1 MVLLIVVVTVIVF
14 IIVDFAL
21 RVFLQK
27 RHEVRLKRER
37 EKALDIGLKLDVSEE
52 AKTLKR
58 VEVKD
63 PKARILAVDDES
75 IVLDS
80 FRKILVV
87 AGYSIDTVEG
97 GREAL
102 GLIMKHDYDFVFTDL
117 KMPEMDGLEVTKAVK
132 HLRPDIDVIV
142 ITGYAS
148 IETAVETMKHGAMD
162 YIQKPFTEDELI
174 AFFNKSL
181 IRRQDRIER
190 QMKPSVRLITPSTRE
205 SGSQKE
211 FNVPAGI
218 FISQNHTWVDL
229 EMNGTARVGIDDFV
243 RKIIRS
249 IDGVELPKL
258 NKKIKKGEVLFSIR
272 HDSHT
277 IDISSPISGTVTLL
291 NTEHAEHPEWI
302 ASKPFELSWM
312 CCVDPSNLSEELPDL
327 KIGADTINWY
337 KEEIERYNEIVRAG
351 EKERLQT
358 DSSGKVID
366 EAEKRKRDE
375 QFLEQFAKNFLQ
387 VATPTS

>member
-1 MVLLIVVVTVIVF
+1 
-14 IIVDFAL
+14 
-21 RVFLQK
+21 
-27 RHEVRLKRER
+27 
-37 EKALDIGLKLDVSEE
+37 
-52 AKTLKR
+52 
-58 VEVKD
+58 
-63 PKARILAVDDES
+63 
-75 IVLDS
+75 
-80 FRKILVV
+80 
-87 AGYSIDTVEG
+87 
-97 GREAL
+97 
-102 GLIMKHDYDFVFTDL
+102 
-117 KMPEMDGLEVTKAVK
+117 
-132 HLRPDIDVIV
+132 
-142 ITGYAS
+142 
-148 IETAVETMKHGAMD
+148 
-162 YIQKPFTEDELI
+162 
-174 AFFNKSL
+174 
-181 IRRQDRIER
+181 
-190 QMKPSVRLITPSTRE
+190 MKPSVRLITPSTRE

>member
-14 IIVDFAL
+14 ILVDLAL
-21 RVFLQK
+21 RIFLQR
-27 RHEVRLKRER
+27 RHELKLKKER
-37 EKALDIGLKLDVSEE
+37 TAALDIGLKLDVSDE

-58 VEVKD
+58 VEVKE
-63 PKARILAVDDES
+63 PRARILCVDDES
-75 IVLDS
+75 IILDS

-87 AGYSIDTVEG
+87 AGFSVDTVEK

-102 GLIMKHDYDFVFTDL
+102 GLVLKRDYDFVFSDL

-132 HLRPDIDVIV
+132 HLRPDIDVII

-174 AFFNKSL
+174 AFFNKAL

-190 QMKPSVRLITPSTRE
+190 AMKPSVRLITPSTKE

-211 FNVPAGI
+211 FNVPAGV
-218 FISQNHTWVDL
+218 FISQNHTWVDV

-243 RKIIRS
+243 RKIIRH

-258 NKKIKKGEVLFSIR
+258 NRNVKRGESLFSIK
-272 HDSHT
+272 HNSNV
-277 IDISSPISGTVTLL
+277 IDIRSPISGKVTLL

-312 CCVDPSNLSEELPDL
+312 CCIDPSNLSEELPDL
-327 KIGADTINWY
+327 KIGAYTINWY
-337 KEEIERYNEIVRAG
+337 KQEIDRYNEIVKGA
-351 EKERLQT
+351 EKERLQVEST
-358 DSSGKVID
+358 EDKAGQQNAD
-366 EAEKRKRDE
+366 ER
-375 QFLEQFAKNFLQ
+375 FLEQFAKNFLQ
-387 VATPTS
+387 AATPTS